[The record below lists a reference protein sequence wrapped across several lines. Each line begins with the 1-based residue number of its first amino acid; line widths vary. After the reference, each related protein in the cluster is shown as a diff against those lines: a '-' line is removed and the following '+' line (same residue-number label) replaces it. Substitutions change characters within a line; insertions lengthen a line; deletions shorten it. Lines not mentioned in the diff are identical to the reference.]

1 MSECAT
7 AAQGSIRR
15 ALLDYRPSMG
25 ARDELLGSD
34 GRPRPRWAPLLEA
47 SVVNQSGDETDTAR
61 PWQLDPFPYIADL
74 VEWRTIEQGLLQR
87 SRLLNALVADFYG
100 AQKLLRDHGLPPALL
115 FANPG
120 YLPQCRGYRA
130 RGGVFLNL
138 IAFDLGR
145 SPDGQWRVL
154 ANHADAPVG
163 LGYALDN
170 RIVTARL
177 LPDALDSVGIAPLDG
192 FFDALA
198 NTLRERVPGAR
209 DSVSVILSDVAHQG
223 SYADHALLGRS
234 LGIAVV
240 AGSALAVVPAGVQL
254 TTPDGAKPVRTII
267 RGIDSLSSDP
277 LELSSASLQGTP
289 GLLASAAL
297 GHVQIS
303 NAIGSRAVENRAIA
317 AFLPGLCQTL
327 FNESLMLPDL
337 ATWWC
342 GQPREAGH
350 VAAHL
355 DTLVVRR
362 AFERDTSAVDDTFAR
377 LLPAPGA
384 LDVEAI
390 QRNIA
395 QRPYDYVGREPM
407 LLATTPYWEGDRLL
421 RPAPFTLRL
430 FVAATGDGYR
440 LLPGGLAL
448 ATTPRGIV
456 SKDVWVT
463 DGPRSPAGGR
473 R

>member
-1 MSECAT
+1 MSECST
-7 AAQGSIRR
+7 AAQGFIRR
-15 ALLDYRPSMG
+15 ALLGYRQSMG

-34 GRPRPRWAPLLEA
+34 GNALPRWAPLLDKPF
-47 SVVNQSGDETDTAR
+47 VQRSGDETDTAR
-61 PWQLDPFPYIADL
+61 PWQLDPFPYIADP
-74 VEWRTIEQGLLQR
+74 VEWRAIEQGLLQR

-100 AQKLLRDHGLPPALL
+100 PQGLLRKHGLPPALL

-154 ANHADAPVG
+154 ANHTDAPVG

-177 LPDALDSVGIAPLDG
+177 LPDVLDSVGIAPLDG
-192 FFDALA
+192 FFDALV
-198 NTLRERVPGAR
+198 NTLRERQPGATE
-209 DSVSVILSDVAHQG
+209 DVSVILSHASDQASHV
-223 SYADHALLGRS
+223 DHSLLGRS
-234 LGIAVV
+234 LGISVV
-240 AGSALAVVPAGVQL
+240 EGSGLSVQSPGVQL
-254 TTPDGAKPVRTII
+254 KTPDGPKPVRAII
-267 RGIDSLSSDP
+267 RGIDSLCSDP
-277 LELSSASLQGTP
+277 LELSTASVCGTP
-289 GLLASAAL
+289 GLLASAAQ
-297 GHVQIS
+297 GHVQVS
-303 NAIGSRAVENRAIA
+303 NAIGSGVVANQAIA

-327 FNESLMLPDL
+327 FSESLMLPDL

-362 AFERDTSAVDDTFAR
+362 AFERDTSAVDDIFAR
-377 LLPAPGA
+377 LLQAPGA

-407 LLATTPYWEGDRLL
+407 LLSTMPYWEGDRLL

-448 ATTPRGIV
+448 ATTPRGTL

-463 DGPRSPAGGR
+463 GGPRSPAGGR

>member
-1 MSECAT
+1 MSECST
-7 AAQGSIRR
+7 AAQGFIRR
-15 ALLDYRPSMG
+15 ALLGYRQSMG

-34 GRPRPRWAPLLEA
+34 GNALPRWAPLLDKPI
-47 SVVNQSGDETDTAR
+47 VQPSGEETDTAR
-61 PWQLDPFPYIADL
+61 PWQLDPFPYIADP
-74 VEWRTIEQGLLQR
+74 VEWRAIEQGLLQR

-100 AQKLLRDHGLPPALL
+100 PQGLLRKHGLPPALL

-154 ANHADAPVG
+154 ANHTDAPVG

-177 LPDALDSVGIAPLDG
+177 IPDALDSVGVAPLDG
-192 FFDALA
+192 FFDAFA
-198 NTLRERVPGAR
+198 NTLREREPGAR
-209 DSVSVILSDVAHQG
+209 DGASVILSDVVHQG

-234 LGIAVV
+234 LGIAVA
-240 AGSALAVVPAGVQL
+240 AGSALTVAPAGVQL
-254 TTPDGAKPVRTII
+254 KTPDGPEPVRTII
-267 RGIDSLSSDP
+267 RGVDSPSSDP
-277 LELSSASLQGTP
+277 LELSSVSLQGTP
-289 GLLASAAL
+289 GLLASTAQ

-303 NAIGSRAVENRAIA
+303 NAIGSGAVGSRAMA
-317 AFLPGLCQTL
+317 AFLSGLCQTL

-342 GQPREAGH
+342 GQPVEAAH

-355 DTLVVRR
+355 DTLVVSH
-362 AFERDTSAVDDTFAR
+362 AFEREGPADDEMFPR

-384 LDVEAI
+384 IDVEGI
-390 QRNIA
+390 QRDIA
-395 QRPYDYVGREPM
+395 HRPYDYVGREPM
-407 LLATTPYWEGDRLL
+407 LLSTMPYWQGGHQL

-430 FVAATGDGYR
+430 FAAATGDGYR
-440 LLPGGLAL
+440 LMPGGLAL
-448 ATTPRGIV
+448 AATPRGIV

-463 DGPRSPAGGR
+463 DGPRPPAGGR